1 MAFLCLAKRVLGMI
15 TANRKRIATVL
26 AIIALILISLDSIYF
41 VWVEFNRISL
51 SQVVFARQDVT
62 VYNVL
67 FLGLLAA
74 LVTTIAALS
83 MNGWKSPL
91 RKETPQRNDL

>member
-1 MAFLCLAKRVLGMI
+1 MRA
-15 TANRKRIATVL
+15 ANRKRIAFVL
-26 AIIALILISLDSIYF
+26 AIIALILITLDSIYF
-41 VWVEFNRISL
+41 FVWVRFYGVSL

-62 VYNVL
+62 VYNIL
-67 FLGLLAA
+67 FLGLLTSVLTQIVAF
-74 LVTTIAALS
+74 S